1 MNGKAENSEQK
12 EPEIEIPGVE
22 AYPDVVGEPGEGAF
36 EYGEGEEGLVGEY
49 GEGEEEWASH
59 FKEELVAKFRR
70 WLEEQDLHRIVVQGQ
85 GFDDEYA
92 EASHT
97 AATAA
102 TPPFEKIDLFSLFSE
117 LAALKQETKIASRQ
131 WKAGADQWEQT
142 SKVLQEALGAL
153 QQEQAQRRKEAAD
166 LKASSIRSLLHG
178 ILDIRDRLERG
189 TKAAEQIHPPWLVR
203 LAGGDAWKEK
213 FIEGQ
218 EMTVRH
224 LDRLLASYGV
234 SPIEAVGKS
243 FDPFIMKAL
252 EVEKREDL
260 PNGLVI
266 EEIRKG
272 FLLDEEILRPAEV
285 KVNKREG

>member
-1 MNGKAENSEQK
+1 MNGNVENSEQK
-12 EPEIEIPGVE
+12 EPETEIPGVE
-22 AYPDVVGEPGEGAF
+22 AYPAVVGEPGEDAF
-36 EYGEGEEGLVGEY
+36 EYGEGEDAFLEY

-70 WLEEQDLHRIVVQGQ
+70 WLEEQDLHRIAVQGQ

-92 EASHT
+92 EASH
-97 AATAA
+97 TAA

-189 TKAAEQIHPPWLVR
+189 TKAVEQIHPPWLVR
-203 LAGGDAWKEK
+203 LAGGDSLKEI

-285 KVNKREG
+285 KVNKRRE